1 MHRALPR
8 DGTHFTGNQ
17 FVVVG
22 FGLLHRPGDE
32 RVGCHATTRRFGHRS
47 LLLRRLP
54 RPRLILA
61 LAQIG
66 AQGRRLALLPRG
78 QLRGRGAGRGGL
90 RGLRALVVHGMNGLP
105 ARRRRRQASSSSSS
119 SVGIALW
126 IGNGG
131 SPSVVSDWANVAE
144 EIEDVGRSELRSCRS
159 LLRQAL
165 RHMLKAEAW
174 PLSRDAPTWRA
185 DAIDFRRQARDAFA
199 PSMRQKIHAGHRRVQ
214 VLFRYIVP
222 VRVC

>member
-1 MHRALPR
+1 MHGALPR

-90 RGLRALVVHGMNGLP
+90 RGLRALVIHGMNGLP